1 MERHKVAVI
10 GLGRISS
17 TIDDEIQGTSH
28 HLPISHTGSYVQV
41 PEVELV
47 AAADT
52 YAEQR
57 EAFGRRYGLS
67 NLYSDYREMLEK
79 ERPEIVSV
87 CTSAKPRA
95 DIVTTIAEMDS
106 GVKAIWTEKPISVS
120 LEQGDAMVAA
130 CRKAGIKLAI
140 NCSRRWDPWYNQA
153 RAMIDSGAIGEIIQ
167 VNVYMTGELSHNSH
181 ALNLARYLAGG
192 DGKVSWVFGEMENDE
207 TARSDDDL
215 GGNCYLA
222 FESGARAYVMLLH
235 ERPGRR
241 LYVEADVIGS
251 EGRIKSPRE
260 GRDFEWWRKAE
271 GTPEPELCQYF
282 FPRPQWTSSRG
293 IRAVQDLIQC
303 IETGKEPNNS
313 GDESVH
319 DLEVAVALRESHR
332 QGGRA
337 DQSAHHRPL
346 AQDHLVGGHTISRP
360 ATGYGGQRTD
370 PAAAGLVSAHAN
382 SDEATHQRARCPTSA
397 SMTEVK
403 RHGRS

>member
-1 MERHKVAVI
+1 MARYKVAVI

-28 HLPISHTGSYVQV
+28 QLPMSHTGSYVQV

-140 NCSRRWDPWYNQA
+140 NCGRRWNPWYTQA

-222 FESGARAYVMLLH
+222 FENGARAYVMLLQ
-235 ERPGRR
+235 ERMGRR
-241 LYVEADVIGS
+241 LYAEADVIGS

-293 IRAVQDLIQC
+293 IRVVQDLIQC

-332 QGGRA
+332 QGGRRIDLPITDRSLKIISSEDIRFPDLPRA
-337 DQSAHHRPL
+337 M
-346 AQDHLVGGHTISRP
+346 VGNVPIQ
-360 ATGYGGQRTD
+360 QRQ
-370 PAAAGLVSAHAN
+370 G
-382 SDEATHQRARCPTSA
+382 
-397 SMTEVK
+397 
-403 RHGRS
+403 

>member
-1 MERHKVAVI
+1 MARYKVAVI

-17 TIDDEIQGTSH
+17 TIDDELQGTSW

-57 EAFGRRYGLS
+57 EAFGRRYGIS

-87 CTSAKPRA
+87 CTSAKPRP
-95 DIVTTIAEMDS
+95 DIVTTIAEMDV
-106 GVKAIWTEKPISVS
+106 GVKGIWTEKPISVS

-140 NCSRRWDPWYNQA
+140 NCGRRWDPWYNKA
-153 RAMIDSGAIGEIIQ
+153 REMIDSGAIGEIIQ
-167 VNVYMTGELSHNSH
+167 VNVYMRGELSHNSH

-192 DGKVSWVFGEMENDE
+192 AGKVSWVWGEMESDE

-222 FESGARAYVMLLH
+222 FENGVRGYVLSAH
-235 ERPGRR
+235 ERTGGW
-241 LYVEADVIGS
+241 LVEEVDVIGS
-251 EGRIKSPRE
+251 EGRIRSPRG

-271 GTPEPELCQYF
+271 GTPQPELCLYF

-293 IRAVQDLIQC
+293 VRAVYDMIQC
-303 IETGKEPNNS
+303 TETGKEPNNP
-313 GDESVH
+313 GDEALH

-332 QGGRA
+332 QGGRRIDLPITDRSLKIISSEDIRFPDLPRA
-337 DQSAHHRPL
+337 M
-346 AQDHLVGGHTISRP
+346 VGNVPI
-360 ATGYGGQRTD
+360 Q
-370 PAAAGLVSAHAN
+370 
-382 SDEATHQRARCPTSA
+382 
-397 SMTEVK
+397 K
-403 RHGRS
+403 RQG